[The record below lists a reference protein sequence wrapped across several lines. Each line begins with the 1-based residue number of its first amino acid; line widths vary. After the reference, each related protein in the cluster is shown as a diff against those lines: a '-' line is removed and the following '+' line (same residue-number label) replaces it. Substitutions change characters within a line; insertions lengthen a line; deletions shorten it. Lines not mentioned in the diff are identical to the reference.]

1 MADLHASLAP
11 EHWAVILRNLEHARV
26 DNAVVLD
33 RLHVQFGRL
42 APEHGCCWPGLQPA
56 TGLHRP
62 LSSRVCVC
70 GMPWP
75 HVRLEDDEGRYL
87 LG

>member
-1 MADLHASLAP
+1 VSELTASLASKQ
-11 EHWAVILRNLEHARV
+11 WATILRYLENARV

-42 APEHGCCWPGLQPA
+42 APEHGCSWPGLQPA
-56 TGLHRP
+56 TGGHRP
-62 LSSRVCVC
+62 LASAVCVC